1 MHQTPAITPPSP
13 LTLQDASES
22 LPTIQLLIEN
32 DKGGWIRSDED
43 IEESALLLTWRT
55 RNFDIFYEQPTQPCA
70 VRQGDDFVIS
80 LAVVIDRENVV
91 EVIPMPRS
99 IGADLDGNTSL
110 SMEPGQTC

>member
-1 MHQTPAITPPSP
+1 MHQTPVITPPSP
-13 LTLQDASES
+13 LTLEDAPES
-22 LPTIQLLIEN
+22 LPTIQLLIN
-32 DKGGWIRSDED
+32 NNKGGWIPSNED
-43 IEESALLLTWRT
+43 TQELGLLLTWRT
-55 RNFDIFYEQPTQPCA
+55 RNFDIFYEQSTQPCA

-99 IGADLDGNTSL
+99 IGADLDGKTSL